1 MINKGQTNSEELKIQ
16 GLLDRYLKF
25 RTSTVNSDAHLDEDS
40 LAAFVEGRLSQ
51 RESSPVI
58 KHLIDCSFCL
68 NVTAELAKLELAFAD
83 EFQTVSAVAAPAEPT
98 KVSDVL
104 KGLLSRIFGTQDGAV
119 FAHHET
125 EEDKDDE
132 KDKDDKKEA

>member
-1 MINKGQTNSEELKIQ
+1 MTTRGQTNSEELKIQ

-25 RTSTVNSDAHLDEDS
+25 RSSTVSSDAHLDEDS
-40 LAAFVEGRLSQ
+40 LNAFVEGRLSQ

-83 EFQTVSAVAAPAEPT
+83 EFQTVSTTAYEPT

-125 EEDKDDE
+125 KEAQQDKKED
-132 KDKDDKKEA
+132 DDKKDV